1 MPVKWTPETDQTL
14 LLKILETSDVAP
26 KCAEIAEKW
35 PAGQEHP
42 TPRAISERIFK
53 IRALAKASGT
63 TGHFSISTA
72 KSNVGTPRKNAA
84 NGITK
89 KITPKTNG
97 VKPGAGKRKRGGRM
111 SDEEVSDDSE
121 AGGFKSDNNGS
132 DVSDDETPKKKA
144 KSKNTAKGMGKDKDG
159 AKGMSKDKDTVKMEV
174 EEEEESATFHD
185 SGYENFFSGDSAT
198 EVIDYA

>member
-1 MPVKWTPETDQTL
+1 M
-14 LLKILETSDVAP
+14 
-26 KCAEIAEKW
+26 
-35 PAGQEHP
+35 
-42 TPRAISERIFK
+42 
-53 IRALAKASGT
+53 
-63 TGHFSISTA
+63 
-72 KSNVGTPRKNAA
+72 
-84 NGITK
+84 
-89 KITPKTNG
+89 
-97 VKPGAGKRKRGGRM
+97 KR
-111 SDEEVSDDSE
+111 EVSDDSE

-185 SGYENFFSGDSAT
+185 SGYENFFNGDSAT